1 MPSGDADQALLRA
14 KIALQERLERRLKH
28 EREEVRALH
37 AAMDAKRE
45 EVHKT
50 EAELRQVNMQV
61 ERLEDARDAAASSA
75 EHARQNGTRERRR
88 SSMNGDTSPVS
99 RAEGTPSSRART
111 LTPTSPTE
119 VSPLSSMG
127 AALMHKM
134 EHHLADERRDV
145 AALVK
150 QLRAA
155 NAEVEQGEA
164 LLEAKQDAIAER
176 TAQLMETKARARR
189 LREQLEAEE
198 DAHGRESWAALQAQP
213 DL

>member
-1 MPSGDADQALLRA
+1 MHIDRALFD
-14 KIALQERLERRLKH
+14 IN
-28 EREEVRALH
+28 VRAP
-37 AAMDAKRE
+37 D
-45 EVHKT
+45 
-50 EAELRQVNMQV
+50 
-61 ERLEDARDAAASSA
+61 S
-75 EHARQNGTRERRR
+75 
-88 SSMNGDTSPVS
+88 
-99 RAEGTPSSRART
+99 
-111 LTPTSPTE
+111 
-119 VSPLSSMG
+119 
-127 AALMHKM
+127 
-134 EHHLADERRDV
+134 
-145 AALVK
+145 VK